1 MDHNNFRLFIFW
13 IFTYICSF
21 CKIKN
26 NKIVVCSFYG
36 KGYSDNPKYIVEE
49 LLNRNLNWTLCGY

>member
-1 MDHNNFRLFIFW
+1 MNLKKIIKNNTLIKW
-13 IFTYICSF
+13 IIIILGYLYFGFLHIICSF

-36 KGYSDNPKYIVEE
+36 KDSVK
-49 LLNRNLNWTLCGY
+49 